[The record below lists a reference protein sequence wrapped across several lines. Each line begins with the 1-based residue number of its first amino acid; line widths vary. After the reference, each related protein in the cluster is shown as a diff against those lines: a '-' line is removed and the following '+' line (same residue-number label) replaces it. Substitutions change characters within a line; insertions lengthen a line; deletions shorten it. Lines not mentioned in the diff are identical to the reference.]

1 MLGCWK
7 YVHSSFR
14 RHTADWFL
22 NAGNLSVL
30 PLLTASKCYLLEIL
44 HALPLLNFFAGNPF
58 TASFPSVLVKSDLP
72 SRKFGSLSPHL
83 KNGVNP
89 LSRALFVHYRA
100 ILIQIEPLAAFDS
113 QHTNIGI
120 LSTLPFRV
128 SKQLISNIGNS
139 SGHPIVPSEPS
150 VSFCRKSVS
159 SSSPEF
165 LAGNPFIAS
174 FPSALVKS
182 DLLFW
187 KFGSLSSLTER
198 PSSL

>member
-1 MLGCWK
+1 MLEIRPVFLSKAHSRPVPECWK
-7 YVHSSFR
+7 SVRPSLANSLKMLFV
-14 RHTADWFL
+14 
-22 NAGNLSVL
+22 GN
-30 PLLTASKCYLLEIL
+30 L

>member
-1 MLGCWK
+1 MVARMLEIRSFFLSTAHSRLVPECWK
-7 YVHSSFR
+7 SVRPSLANSLKMLFV
-14 RHTADWFL
+14 
-22 NAGNLSVL
+22 GN
-30 PLLTASKCYLLEIL
+30 L

-120 LSTLPFRV
+120 LSILPFLRL
-128 SKQLISNIGNS
+128 KAAHFQY
-139 SGHPIVPSEPS
+139 
-150 VSFCRKSVS
+150 
-159 SSSPEF
+159 
-165 LAGNPFIAS
+165 
-174 FPSALVKS
+174 
-182 DLLFW
+182 W
-187 KFGSLSSLTER
+187 KFVWSSNRSVRAVRFFLSEIRILFLS
-198 PSSL
+198 

>member
-1 MLGCWK
+1 MFSFDFASVIAPTNWQSLLRLMVAWMLEIRSFFLSKAHSRLVPECWK
-7 YVHSSFR
+7 SVRPSLANSLKMLFV
-14 RHTADWFL
+14 
-22 NAGNLSVL
+22 GN
-30 PLLTASKCYLLEIL
+30 L

-139 SGHPIVPSEPS
+139 SGHTNRSVRAVRFFLSEI
-150 VSFCRKSVS
+150 RIL
-159 SSSPEF
+159 F
-165 LAGNPFIAS
+165 LS
-174 FPSALVKS
+174 
-182 DLLFW
+182 
-187 KFGSLSSLTER
+187 
-198 PSSL
+198 